1 MRRVSPFHRWYRK
14 LALAERVRLALAA
27 YERGDA
33 GEVYGLIN
41 TCRPADLRDYGNSL
55 FALGFTASVVVVRL
69 LASEVLTVKLYEDL
83 ADQPGANPA
92 LERKLVSLLERRA
105 AMWSGFAE
113 WCRGHGHNPRRVL
126 HMAPLGLNERD
137 PAFFIV
143 QNTIDYIES
152 QAQDPHGPVPDPEQ
166 VREWRDMF
174 DNLFPS
180 SFLDGE
186 PVDDERFK

>member
-14 LALAERVRLALAA
+14 LALAERVYLALAA

-33 GEVYGLIN
+33 GEVYALIDK
-41 TCRPADLRDYGNSL
+41 CRSADLVGYGCAL
-55 FALGFTASVVVVRL
+55 FALGFTASIVVVRL

-83 ADQPGANPA
+83 AGQPGADPA

-105 AMWSGFAE
+105 AMWCGFAT
-113 WCRGHGHNPRRVL
+113 WCRDQGHNPRRVL
-126 HMAPLGLNERD
+126 HMAPLGLDERD
-137 PAFFIV
+137 PVFFIV

-152 QAQDPHGPVPDPEQ
+152 QTQDPHGFVPTPEQ
-166 VREWRDMF
+166 VGEWYAVF
-174 DNLFPS
+174 DDLFPS

-186 PVDDERFK
+186 PVDDERYG

>member
-1 MRRVSPFHRWYRK
+1 MRRASSFHRWYHT
-14 LALAERVRLALAA
+14 LALAERVHLALAA

-41 TCRPADLRDYGNSL
+41 KCRSADLVDYGCAL
-55 FALGFTASVVVVRL
+55 FALGFTASVVLVRL

-83 ADQPGANPA
+83 AGQPGADPA

-105 AMWSGFAE
+105 AMWCGFST
-113 WCRGHGHNPRRVL
+113 WCRDQGHNPRRVL
-126 HMAPLGLNERD
+126 HMAPLGLSERD

-152 QAQDPHGPVPDPEQ
+152 QAQDPNGLSPDPDQ
-166 VREWRDMF
+166 VYEWYEVFND
-174 DNLFPS
+174 LFPS
-180 SFLDGE
+180 SFRTGQ
-186 PVDDERFK
+186 PADDD